1 MCHRRV
7 ELIKCACSSSEEMNG
22 ISFSVNGVELTIPS
36 TRLWDYTNGN
46 CTLLVES
53 GNFGFWILGNVFLDN
68 FYVLFNMDNKSVSL
82 APSVKLNFDAIIRN
96 NKNAKFDSFFSS
108 TRTNLNSYKKEII
121 HKIKLSKNPKFLFLL
136 RTIKQ

>member
-1 MCHRRV
+1 
-7 ELIKCACSSSEEMNG
+7 MNG

-82 APSVKLNFDAIIRN
+82 APSVNSVIPGNSGNYSGNSSYGIVLL
-96 NKNAKFDSFFSS
+96 FS
-108 TRTNLNSYKKEII
+108 LIEITLI
-121 HKIKLSKNPKFLFLL
+121 
-136 RTIKQ
+136 